1 MSSKNKVNPDHY
13 KVAGRDTP
21 AETVSQEVN
30 RQQFK
35 EAQTKPERR
44 GRKAPPKKLK

>member
-21 AETVSQEVN
+21 AETVAQEVN

-35 EAQTKPERR
+35 ESQVKPERR
-44 GRKAPPKKLK
+44 GRKERAKKLK